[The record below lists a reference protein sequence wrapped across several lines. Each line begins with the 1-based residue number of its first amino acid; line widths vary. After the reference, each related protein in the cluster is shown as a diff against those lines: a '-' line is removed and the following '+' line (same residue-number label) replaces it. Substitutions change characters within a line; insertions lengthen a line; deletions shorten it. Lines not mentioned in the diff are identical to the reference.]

1 MPDRETNSDKNAP
14 GGATPHR
21 GENRTVP
28 PDPDLDQRNDPDA
41 EKSTA
46 SRPRGHTEEPDRTL

>member
-1 MPDRETNSDKNAP
+1 MPDRETSPDKNAT
-14 GGATPHR
+14 GAPAPQR
-21 GENRTVP
+21 GDNRSVP
-28 PDPDLDQRNDPDA
+28 PDPEVTPQNDPDA